1 MQIFLVAEGG
11 RGENWHQ
18 KVLIYEAKLTLFE
31 ILTDF
36 FVHLIVIPANIMYL
50 YA

>member
-18 KVLIYEAKLTLFE
+18 KVLIYEAKSRLFE
-31 ILTDF
+31 FLTHF
-36 FVHLIVIPANIMYL
+36 FVHLIVIPANIIHL